1 MLSVDVLAFVRA
13 ALPPPPAHVLEIGA
27 GKGELASEL
36 RGAGYEVTAIDP
48 AADEHGPVQRAGLLD
63 AHGAFDAALAVV
75 SLHHVE
81 PLEQSCAH
89 LATLVRPGGRLVI
102 DEFDVA
108 RFDERAAA
116 WWLDQRR
123 AAGAEEARDAAG
135 LIAFM
140 RHHVHALQDVRDGL
154 TPAFALGEPMPCP
167 YLHRWNLAP
176 GLRDAEERLIASG
189 ELPATGARLIGT
201 RRATGAA
208 QPYPGDPGHRTA
220 RLAHRRRRFL
230 P

>member
-1 MLSVDVLAFVRA
+1 MLSVDALAFVRA

-36 RGAGYEVTAIDP
+36 RRAGYEVTAIDP
-48 AADEHGPVQRAGLLD
+48 AADEGGPVQRIALLD
-63 AHGAFDAALAVV
+63 ARGTFDAALAVV

-81 PLEQSCAH
+81 PLEASCAH
-89 LATLVRPGGRLVI
+89 LATLLRPGGRLII

-108 RFDERAAA
+108 RLDERAAG
-116 WWLDQRR
+116 WWLEQRR
-123 AAGAEEARDAAG
+123 AAGAEDAHDAAG

-140 RHHVHALQDVRDGL
+140 RHHVHALQAVRDAL
-154 TPAFALGEPMPCP
+154 APVFALGEPLPCP
-167 YLHRWNLAP
+167 YLHRWNLEP

-201 RRATGAA
+201 RRIAS
-208 QPYPGDPGHRTA
+208 A
-220 RLAHRRRRFL
+220 R
-230 P
+230 